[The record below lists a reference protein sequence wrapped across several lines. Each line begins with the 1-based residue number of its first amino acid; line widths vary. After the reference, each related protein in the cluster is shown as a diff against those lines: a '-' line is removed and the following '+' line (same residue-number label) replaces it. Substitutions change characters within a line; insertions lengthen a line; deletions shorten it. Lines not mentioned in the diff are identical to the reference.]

1 MEDALGRPQPAK
13 AGTGSHRQLAKESKD
28 AYFRNLYTKAPD
40 FRAIALLDPD
50 FAAVFVSPPFLDL
63 SHTLSDQAN
72 VRNSIKGRDLNFN
85 DPKAVMQ
92 LTKTLLKVDFDLN
105 IELPEDRLCPPV
117 SWAIFYCP
125 LQTRPDPNI

>member
-1 MEDALGRPQPAK
+1 MEDALGRTQPAK

-40 FRAIALLDPD
+40 FKAIALLDPD
-50 FAAVFVSPPFLDL
+50 FAAVFVFSPFHILGG
-63 SHTLSDQAN
+63 QAN

-92 LTKTLLKVDFDLN
+92 LTKTLLKVDFDLS
-105 IELPEDRLCPPV
+105 IELPDDRLCPPV
-117 SWAIFYCP
+117 SCAMF
-125 LQTRPDPNI
+125 LLSVADESRP